1 MKPAMKNDEVAIS
14 QIPLPKDQERRN
26 LEWKTLIKVT
36 LIIFNHEQRAEGIRF
51 MKRVKERCDQYY
63 PDYRDASWQELRD
76 NAARFKKEPEVMN
89 SILLRRRNE
98 MQQEETRHEE
108 DLPEENHEARS
119 DIDNNDTDNNGVV
132 EEQADEL
139 TEDDKEP
146 VRFFQIKIE
155 SMNH

>member
-1 MKPAMKNDEVAIS
+1 
-14 QIPLPKDQERRN
+14 
-26 LEWKTLIKVT
+26 
-36 LIIFNHEQRAEGIRF
+36 
-51 MKRVKERCDQYY
+51 
-63 PDYRDASWQELRD
+63 
-76 NAARFKKEPEVMN
+76 MN

-146 VRFFQIKIE
+146 VWFFQIKIE
-155 SMNH
+155 SMNHWCLLQLEPHEKLLKVKLTKKIEGSANRILDRYLINVRTIPEITDEVYGMGKAIKF

>member
-1 MKPAMKNDEVAIS
+1 
-14 QIPLPKDQERRN
+14 
-26 LEWKTLIKVT
+26 
-36 LIIFNHEQRAEGIRF
+36 
-51 MKRVKERCDQYY
+51 
-63 PDYRDASWQELRD
+63 
-76 NAARFKKEPEVMN
+76 
-89 SILLRRRNE
+89 

-155 SMNH
+155 SVNH